1 MAYFAPHLDDNG
13 IHMPTYEERL
23 TDLSETYR
31 SIYGN
36 DAELSSAVPDYQL
49 LSVFSKAVD
58 DVSALTLKAYNSR
71 NPIYACGAALD
82 MLLPEYGITRE
93 QGETDASVRARIR
106 QCLETNHS
114 DLVTELKNAVR
125 QVEYNREV
133 KVFLNETDEQ
143 DDNGIPPHSIATV
156 ISGGTDEAIAKVIF
170 DHKPPGIATYGSTT
184 VDVTDAEGNI
194 HPVSFSRAVDR
205 IVVLYVF
212 IRIIEE
218 DNRADVE
225 ASIREAI
232 SDYVNGLGIGEPLNV
247 PQLYGV
253 AYSAN
258 PKIADKYIIRDIQAA
273 VTGAETADRIYIPCA
288 WNERIVVIRNGVLFY
303 YNY

>member
-1 MAYFAPHLDDNG
+1 MAYFAPYLDDNG

-23 TDLSETYR
+23 TDVSETYR

-49 LSVFSKAVD
+49 LSVFSKALD
-58 DVSALTLKAYNSR
+58 DVSALTHKAYNSR
-71 NPIYACGAALD
+71 NPMYACGSALD

-143 DDNGIPPHSIATV
+143 DANGIPPHSIAAV
-156 ISGGTDEAIAKVIF
+156 VSGGTDEAIARAIF
-170 DHKPPGIATYGSTT
+170 DHKPPGIATYGNTT
-184 VDVTDAEGNI
+184 VDVTDEDGNV
-194 HPVSFSRAVDR
+194 HPVSFSRAVSR
-205 IVVLYVF
+205 FVLLYVF
-212 IRIIEE
+212 IRVIEE
-218 DNRADVE
+218 DNRAVIE
-225 ASIREAI
+225 ASIYDAMRN
-232 SDYVNGLGIGEPLNV
+232 YVNSLGINTPLDV
-247 PQLYGV
+247 PRLYGV

-258 PKIADKYIIRDIQAA
+258 PVIASKYIIRDIQAA
-273 VTGAETADRIYIPCA
+273 VSGVQTADRILIPCA
-288 WNERIVVIRNGVLFY
+288 WNEELVVVGNAVIFY
-303 YNY
+303 YN